1 MNTSF
6 SLAALASLLIW
17 SELSVAAP
25 TDLPKFI
32 LTQPNVCYSIDGLP
46 EGISVASLKLV
57 PEKKLRTKLNAVVG
71 VNGALKFAGRT
82 YPLSGSCVFVKY
94 DNSWGGDQ
102 AMPFGGACHMQGA
115 LGLGTGGGLGAPVG
129 LESVSMAMAIDYGT
143 GPYKLALAL
152 SRTDETGSVQVKK
165 YYPTISRLK
174 SCSDF

>member
-6 SLAALASLLIW
+6 SLAALTSLLVW
-17 SELSVAAP
+17 SQLSVAAP
-25 TDLPKFI
+25 PDLPKFI
-32 LTQPNVCYSIDGLP
+32 LTQPNVCYSIDGVP
-46 EGISVASLKLV
+46 EEVNVASLKLV
-57 PEKKLRTKLNAVVG
+57 PEKKLKTKLNEVVG
-71 VNGALKFAGRT
+71 INGVLKFEGRT

-115 LGLGTGGGLGAPVG
+115 LGLGTGGGFGAVG
-129 LESVSMAMAIDYGT
+129 LQSASMAMAIDYGT

-152 SRTDETGSVQVKK
+152 SRADETGSVQVKK
-165 YYPTISRLK
+165 YYPTMSRLK

>member
-1 MNTSF
+1 MNKPF
-6 SLAALASLLIW
+6 SLAAVSSLLIW
-17 SELSVAAP
+17 SQFSIAAP

-32 LTQPNVCYSIDGLP
+32 LTQPNLCYSIDGLP
-46 EGISVASLKLV
+46 EETNLASLKLV
-57 PEKKLRTKLNAVVG
+57 PEKKLRTKLNEVVG
-71 VNGALKFAGRT
+71 INGVLKFAGRT

-115 LGLGTGGGLGAPVG
+115 LGLGAGGGLGAVG
-129 LESVSMAMAIDYGT
+129 LLGASMAMAIDVGT

-152 SRTDETGSVQVKK
+152 SRADETGSVQVKK
-165 YYPTISRLK
+165 YYPTITRLK